1 MPAWPLGFMRL
12 MASRLNAKGVPVST
26 AERSTSRTMSLTVTV
41 RFSMRGSLTQSRYRF
56 SHSSPQ

>member
-12 MASRLNAKGVPVST
+12 TVSRLNAKGVPVST
-26 AERSTSRTMSLTVTV
+26 AERSTSRTMSLTVMV